1 VIEFLSSIEL
11 DKQSF
16 WLGFITGAIFIWFL
30 SRLRKYLPRVLVFI
44 KQKYLETREGLIS
57 QSELRYRNETL
68 FELQKK
74 HITSSMFSLDE
85 IIIPPRLLAPPIPI
99 DMESETQAE
108 NIINLTIPYL
118 PDWPE
123 LAAKYKAPTIS
134 LPEALSKGA
143 NLIVIGQPGSGRTV
157 ALAHLASLLLRKE
170 INDQNLTNLLP
181 VYLHAQEIE
190 QTDINN
196 SPIDS
201 ILKITSQYLSVLTQQ
216 RLSSLL
222 QSSFEKNRAILL
234 IDGMDEVSI
243 PQYQIVQKFIND
255 VLNSYPKIRFVVT
268 SSPENITGLT
278 QSGLIPVAL
287 AAWDDAMITAFINKF
302 SQQWRRVIH
311 SNDHHEE
318 DKLEH
323 LMIRSWLESHKY
335 PKGPLELTLRIWSA
349 FAGDILGPDFPANI
363 DAYIRRTI
371 SEYPESRDILG
382 QITAQMIIDQKLT
395 IDQDDIEFFLKRK
408 SKYSDMLLDDAK
420 VSFQAELET
429 IEIESANEEPSRG
442 LKIQSLLQ
450 AVKRT
455 GLLLSHDDRVYKF
468 SHPIIAGYLAGN
480 AIARMQDVSFLLEQ
494 SDWVGKN
501 LIIAYYLHFNEGGEN
516 IIDKYIDWDKDDF
529 IHKKIL
535 IAARWLKNGKS
546 NSSWRKKLMRYMA
559 VNMQDESIT
568 LTLSSRFLSALA
580 MTNDPHVGPL
590 FRQLLSSEDANTRQL
605 AALGCGL
612 IRDEKSVTELAKL
625 INDIIPAVS
634 RSACLALVAI
644 GDKNALETVATVLI
658 QGSEMVQ
665 RYAAEA
671 LANHTEEG
679 HPALRDGSK
688 MDDLL
693 IRRAVIFGL
702 ARINEP
708 WADEILEN
716 LQLEDQQWLVR
727 NAAIQ
732 ALEERNRPK
741 PYLPTPSGPL
751 TDMTWLIEFASKL
764 GIGVA
769 PGKPAVDLLIRAL
782 RDGDEELRLA
792 ALNYLQVNG
801 IEEVIPII
809 VNVYRGS
816 LGEVREAAFNT
827 LWHLS
832 ASGYEINIQS

>member
-1 VIEFLSSIEL
+1 
-11 DKQSF
+11 
-16 WLGFITGAIFIWFL
+16 
-30 SRLRKYLPRVLVFI
+30 
-44 KQKYLETREGLIS
+44 
-57 QSELRYRNETL
+57 
-68 FELQKK
+68 
-74 HITSSMFSLDE
+74 
-85 IIIPPRLLAPPIPI
+85 
-99 DMESETQAE
+99 
-108 NIINLTIPYL
+108 
-118 PDWPE
+118 
-123 LAAKYKAPTIS
+123 
-134 LPEALSKGA
+134 
-143 NLIVIGQPGSGRTV
+143 
-157 ALAHLASLLLRKE
+157 
-170 INDQNLTNLLP
+170 
-181 VYLHAQEIE
+181 
-190 QTDINN
+190 
-196 SPIDS
+196 
-201 ILKITSQYLSVLTQQ
+201 
-216 RLSSLL
+216 
-222 QSSFEKNRAILL
+222 
-234 IDGMDEVSI
+234 
-243 PQYQIVQKFIND
+243 
-255 VLNSYPKIRFVVT
+255 
-268 SSPENITGLT
+268 
-278 QSGLIPVAL
+278 
-287 AAWDDAMITAFINKF
+287 
-302 SQQWRRVIH
+302 
-311 SNDHHEE
+311 
-318 DKLEH
+318 
-323 LMIRSWLESHKY
+323 
-335 PKGPLELTLRIWSA
+335 
-349 FAGDILGPDFPANI
+349 
-363 DAYIRRTI
+363 
-371 SEYPESRDILG
+371 
-382 QITAQMIIDQKLT
+382 
-395 IDQDDIEFFLKRK
+395 
-408 SKYSDMLLDDAK
+408 
-420 VSFQAELET
+420 
-429 IEIESANEEPSRG
+429 
-442 LKIQSLLQ
+442 
-450 AVKRT
+450 
-455 GLLLSHDDRVYKF
+455 
-468 SHPIIAGYLAGN
+468 
-480 AIARMQDVSFLLEQ
+480 
-494 SDWVGKN
+494 
-501 LIIAYYLHFNEGGEN
+501 
-516 IIDKYIDWDKDDF
+516 
-529 IHKKIL
+529 
-535 IAARWLKNGKS
+535 
-546 NSSWRKKLMRYMA
+546 
-559 VNMQDESIT
+559 
-568 LTLSSRFLSALA
+568 

-612 IRDEKSVTELAKL
+612 IRDEKSVTELTKL

-671 LANHTEEG
+671 LANHIEEG

-792 ALNYLQVNG
+792 VLNYLQVNG